1 MQILTSTRAA
11 VLALALA
18 AAPAAAQQTVTVEP
32 AHLEALESRLNRF
45 AATLPAAERA
55 VWDGILRR
63 AAAAPVESAE
73 FRIAPVLQIGPGGG
87 CESAAMPEDAG
98 RVGII
103 IQGGR
108 EAAERAGII
117 IQGGRE
123 AAGREG
129 IMVQGGLV
137 PPRRAGAARTGT
149 AARAPGRPSS
159 CKVSVAANGAP
170 PAMGLGVR
178 VAALAADLPEA
189 ERAVINWLLTRS
201 LAHSDVPADTG
212 PVSLRQALG
221 IQAQP
226 PRWVLRY

>member
-11 VLALALA
+11 LLALVLT
-18 AAPAAAQQTVTVEP
+18 AAPASAQQTVTVEP
-32 AHLEALESRLNRF
+32 AHLQALEVRLNRW

-63 AAAAPVESAE
+63 ASAAPVESAG

-87 CESAAMPEDAG
+87 CDSAAMPEDAG

-103 IQGGR
+103 VQGGR

-123 AAGREG
+123 G
-129 IMVQGGLV
+129 IIVQGGLV
-137 PPRRAGAARTGT
+137 PPRRAGAARTGP
-149 AARAPGRPSS
+149 AARAHRAPSS
-159 CKVSVAANGAP
+159 CKVSAASNGAP
-170 PAMGLGVR
+170 PAMALGVR

-189 ERAVINWLLTRS
+189 ERAAINWLLSRS
-201 LAHSDVPADTG
+201 IAPSEVLADSQT
-212 PVSLRQALG
+212 VSLRQALG
-221 IQAQP
+221 IQAQQ